1 MDIYSCKGRRAAQ
14 VPDTGQIPDAAHK
27 TSQTSVSVQPESWAP
42 AGTAYSRQ
50 VPPRHERRAK
60 EKRPEVV
67 WFEPVPVFPLF
78 FFASSGC
85 RED

>member
-14 VPDTGQIPDAAHK
+14 VPDTGQIPNTAHK

-60 EKRPEVV
+60 EKGLRLCGLNLCL
-67 WFEPVPVFPLF
+67 FSLF